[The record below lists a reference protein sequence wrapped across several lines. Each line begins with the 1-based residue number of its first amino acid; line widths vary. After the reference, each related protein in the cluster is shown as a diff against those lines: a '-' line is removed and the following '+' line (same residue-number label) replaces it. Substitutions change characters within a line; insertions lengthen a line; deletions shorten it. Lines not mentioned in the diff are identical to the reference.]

1 MELLQRQF
9 LLLETWE
16 WVRRKYCLFPVGGVV
31 VVVVFIYFLEERG
44 EGVSVQLTL
53 PGEVAS
59 PGAQAAP
66 GVWLSSG
73 WEQMAPDPRVPAA
86 AAVPRERPASV
97 RRGGWTRRAEGA
109 SFLSRPPHSIPP
121 QAGGFSRPGSGA
133 RFPIVLLEGAG
144 EKGMRGAY
152 RKIQPPFL
160 GLWGGVRATVP
171 LTLKRGNDIFT
182 SGSVL

>member
-16 WVRRKYCLFPVGGVV
+16 WVRRKYCLFPVGGGGV

-86 AAVPRERPASV
+86 AAAPRERPASV

-109 SFLSRPPHSIPP
+109 SFLSRPPTLSLPRP
-121 QAGGFSRPGSGA
+121 VASLGLGVEPGSPSFFW
-133 RFPIVLLEGAG
+133 RVL
-144 EKGMRGAY
+144 
-152 RKIQPPFL
+152 
-160 GLWGGVRATVP
+160 VRRV
-171 LTLKRGNDIFT
+171 
-182 SGSVL
+182 

>member
-1 MELLQRQF
+1 MGWNCCKGNSYSWRLGSGYGESTVFFRL
-9 LLLETWE
+9 
-16 WVRRKYCLFPVGGVV
+16 GGVV

-86 AAVPRERPASV
+86 AAAPRERPASV

-109 SFLSRPPHSIPP
+109 SFLSRPPTLSLPRP
-121 QAGGFSRPGSGA
+121 VASLGLGVEPGSPSFFW
-133 RFPIVLLEGAG
+133 RVL
-144 EKGMRGAY
+144 
-152 RKIQPPFL
+152 
-160 GLWGGVRATVP
+160 VRRV
-171 LTLKRGNDIFT
+171 
-182 SGSVL
+182 

>member
-86 AAVPRERPASV
+86 AAAPRERPASV

-109 SFLSRPPHSIPP
+109 SFLSRPPTLSLPRP
-121 QAGGFSRPGSGA
+121 VASLGLGVEPGSPSFFW
-133 RFPIVLLEGAG
+133 RVL
-144 EKGMRGAY
+144 
-152 RKIQPPFL
+152 
-160 GLWGGVRATVP
+160 VRRV
-171 LTLKRGNDIFT
+171 
-182 SGSVL
+182 

>member
-1 MELLQRQF
+1 VELLQRQF
-9 LLLETWE
+9 LPLETWE
-16 WVRRKYCLFPVGGVV
+16 GYGESTVFCF
-31 VVVVFIYFLEERG
+31 VVVVFFSGGGGGWWGWWWWWWSLFIYFLGKRG

-86 AAVPRERPASV
+86 AAAPRERPASV

-109 SFLSRPPHSIPP
+109 SFPLPPPALSLPRPVAS
-121 QAGGFSRPGSGA
+121 
-133 RFPIVLLEGAG
+133 
-144 EKGMRGAY
+144 
-152 RKIQPPFL
+152 L
-160 GLWGGVRATVP
+160 GLGVEPGAPSFFR
-171 LTLKRGNDIFT
+171 R
-182 SGSVL
+182 VLVRRV

>member
-1 MELLQRQF
+1 MGWNCCKGNSYPWRLGRGYGESTVFF
-9 LLLETWE
+9 LF
-16 WVRRKYCLFPVGGVV
+16 VCLFVFPVAVGGWWWWWSL
-31 VVVVFIYFLEERG
+31 FIYFLGKRG

-86 AAVPRERPASV
+86 AAAPRERPASV

-109 SFLSRPPHSIPP
+109 SFLSRPPLYPSPGRWLLSAWEWSPVPHRSS
-121 QAGGFSRPGSGA
+121 GGC
-133 RFPIVLLEGAG
+133 
-144 EKGMRGAY
+144 
-152 RKIQPPFL
+152 
-160 GLWGGVRATVP
+160 W
-171 LTLKRGNDIFT
+171 
-182 SGSVL
+182 

>member
-1 MELLQRQF
+1 MGWNCCKGNSYPWRLGRGTEKVLF
-9 LLLETWE
+9 FVLLL
-16 WVRRKYCLFPVGGVV
+16 LFFFRWRWGGWWWWWSL
-31 VVVVFIYFLEERG
+31 FIYFLGKRG

-86 AAVPRERPASV
+86 AAAPRERPASV

-109 SFLSRPPHSIPP
+109 SFPLPPPALSLPRPVASL
-121 QAGGFSRPGSGA
+121 GLGVEPGSPSFFW
-133 RFPIVLLEGAG
+133 RVL
-144 EKGMRGAY
+144 
-152 RKIQPPFL
+152 
-160 GLWGGVRATVP
+160 VRRV
-171 LTLKRGNDIFT
+171 
-182 SGSVL
+182 